1 MINTVGLK
9 GWETTIPSPF
19 PPDPSTNSV
28 CVVSVLI
35 LQLSSLVA
43 PMDQTFQNP
52 FLPWQAIEPQPLA
65 DGVHCTALQRQD
77 CSTSLS

>member
-28 CVVSVLI
+28 CVVSVLTHFTAEFA
-35 LQLSSLVA
+35 SSA
-43 PMDQTFQNP
+43 NGSDISKPISAMAGN
-52 FLPWQAIEPQPLA
+52 
-65 DGVHCTALQRQD
+65 
-77 CSTSLS
+77 